1 MTTTL
6 DPIEPTSQIRRPSA
20 RLRFGVTFLI
30 GLIATLGLGAGAL
43 YAYDQQYTG
52 RVLPGVRVANVDLS
66 GLTPDAARAALS
78 SVYAGLADGQI
89 VLSGPDGKTVI
100 TYAEI
105 GRGIDSN
112 GLVQDALAL
121 GRDGSAVDRA
131 VANARTVFRGIELE
145 PRVTFDAQALATRIA
160 AVANGLHIDSV
171 EASVEAGAKLDF
183 KVVPGNPGRSVDAAA
198 IVTAVVHD
206 VADIGAPTV
215 INVTLPVRIAEPSVS
230 TDEATAAK
238 TAADRIAADIT
249 IVVGDKKVPIDTT
262 KIRPWISFTTTTDGG
277 YQPVVDTTKI
287 SALLDGLASKIDR
300 TAVNAS
306 FKTSGTKVT
315 GVTPSKDGYAIDL
328 PATVKQVEA
337 LLAARAIGTAS
348 TEIRPVVHVTTP
360 VLTTAEAQAAA
371 PRMKRLSFWQTY
383 FLIGEKNGFGAN
395 IWIPALTI
403 DGYVVG
409 PREKFD
415 FWKAVGPVTRA
426 KGYKQGGAIINGRT
440 EPQGALA
447 GGICS
452 CSTTLFNAALR
463 AGFEMGSRRNHYY
476 YIDRYPLG
484 LDATVFISGSGSVQ
498 TMSWTNDTDY
508 PVLIRGYKIRKGT
521 SGWVRFELYSVPTG
535 RIVSISP
542 AIVKNVKPATDTI
555 QYTSSLAPG
564 VTKRIEYPVT
574 GKQVWRTVTVR
585 DASGKVLRTKTYY
598 SNYARITGIVLVGKA
613 AATPTE

>member
-1 MTTTL
+1 MTSTP
-6 DPIEPTSQIRRPSA
+6 DPIEPTAQTRRPSA
-20 RLRFGVTFLI
+20 RLRFGVAFLI
-30 GLIATLGLGAGAL
+30 GLIVTLGLGAGAL

-52 RVLPGVRVANVDLS
+52 RVLPGVRVGSVDLS
-66 GLTPDAARAALS
+66 GLSPDAARAALTGA
-78 SVYAGLADGQI
+78 YGGLAEGQI

-105 GRGIDSN
+105 GRGIDTN
-112 GLVQDALAL
+112 GLVEDALKL

-131 VANARTVFRGIELE
+131 VANARTAFRGIELL
-145 PRVTFDAQALATRIA
+145 PRVTFDAQKLATRIA
-160 AVANGLHIDSV
+160 AVAEGLRIEAV
-171 EASVEAGAKLDF
+171 EASVKTGAKLDF
-183 KVVPGNPGRSVDAAA
+183 TVVPGQPGRSVDAAEV
-198 IVTAVVHD
+198 VTAVAHD
-206 VADIGAPTV
+206 VADINAPTQ
-215 INVTLPVRIAEPSVS
+215 IDATLPVKITLPNVS

-238 TAADRIAADIT
+238 AAADRIAADIA

-262 KIRPWISFTTTTDGG
+262 KIRPWISFTTTAEGG
-277 YQPVVDTTKI
+277 YTAVVDTSKI
-287 SALLDGLASKIDR
+287 STLLDGLASKIDR

-348 TEIRPVVHVTTP
+348 TEIRPVVHVTVP
-360 VLTTAEAQAAA
+360 VLTTAEAEAAA
-371 PRMKRLSFWQTY
+371 PKMKRLSFWQTY
-383 FLIGEKNGFGAN
+383 FPIAEKNGFGAN

-403 DGYVVG
+403 DGYIVG

-535 RIVSISP
+535 RTVHIGAPV
-542 AIVKNVKPATDTI
+542 VKNVRPASDTI

-564 VTKRIEYPVT
+564 VSKRIEYPET
-574 GKQVWRTVTVR
+574 GQQVWR
-585 DASGKVLRTKTYY
+585 
-598 SNYARITGIVLVGKA
+598 RIQWLVGA
-613 AATPTE
+613 GEQWLQVTLADLAHRIPR